1 MIDGR
6 PFGAVYAARMRI
18 GIAGIS
24 GYTGIEL
31 LRLALGHP
39 HFELTWVGAE
49 RAAGKTLDST
59 WPSLAGTR
67 YGSVVIEN
75 LEHTSAPDLAARC
88 DVLFLAL
95 PHGIAARRAPEWL
108 AAGLTLVDLGADF
121 RLKDPAAYKAA
132 YGLEHA
138 SPELLPG
145 AVYGLVELNR
155 AALVGA
161 KLIACP
167 GCYPTAV
174 TLAIAPLVRAGLAPQ
189 RIVADCL
196 SGVSGAGRNP
206 GPRNLFCEVAESAAA
221 YGIAGTHRHVPEI
234 EQTLAELG
242 RGPVDVVFTPHL
254 VPMNRGMIATVHAFP
269 AAGSLP
275 SLADLRAL
283 YAEAYAG
290 DAMVVLVDAAPGT
303 LEVRGTNR
311 IFIHVAVDARRGA
324 LTVVSAIDNLVKG
337 AAGQAIQAA
346 NIALGLPENA
356 GLPLHALVP

>member
-1 MIDGR
+1 
-6 PFGAVYAARMRI
+6 MRI

-31 LRLALGHP
+31 LRLVLAHP

-49 RAAGKTLDST
+49 RAAGKTLESA

-75 LEHTSAPDLAARC
+75 LEQTAPRDLAARC
-88 DVLFLAL
+88 DILFLAL

-108 AAGLTLVDLGADF
+108 EVGLTLVDLGADF
-121 RLKDPAAYKAA
+121 RLKDPAVYRTA

-138 SPELLPG
+138 SPHLLPD

-174 TLAIAPLVRAGLAPQ
+174 TLAVTPLVRAGLAPQ

-234 EQTLAELG
+234 EQTLATLG
-242 RGPVDVVFTPHL
+242 RGDVDVVFTPHL

-269 AAGSLP
+269 LSGAVP
-275 SLADLRAL
+275 SLAELEAI
-283 YAEAYAG
+283 YGQAYAG
-290 DAMVVLVDAAPGT
+290 EAMVTLVGAPPGT

-311 IFIHVAVDARRGA
+311 VFIHVAVDARRGVV
-324 LTVVSAIDNLVKG
+324 TVVSALDNLVKG

-346 NIALGLPENA
+346 NVALGLPETA